1 MGLKNVGKRLKN
13 TAKSTMDLA
22 NDVKEKGLKDATKD
36 VLKDNLKDVSIGK
49 AALGYVTCGMSLAF
63 TGIKKEG
70 TTKAEK
76 EAIAQREEYLNNL
89 VLSDCI
95 VDDPK
100 IAMDNDEICYYKGDA
115 TSIYS
120 RKGVVGYTGGG
131 ASFKV
136 SKNLKIGGMNKKT
149 KRDTIVDEYPGTLY
163 ITNKRFILMA
173 SKHSFNIKFNDVQS
187 IKCDNTLV
195 QIYRNNV
202 CNEFLSNEVDLI
214 LRIIKLMGDSAK
226 EELEKINEKESND
239 PYEELKKLKELL
251 DMNIITQEEFDT
263 KKKELLNL

>member
-1 MGLKNVGKRLKN
+1 MGLKDMGKRLKN
-13 TAKSTMDLA
+13 TAKSTIDLA
-22 NDVKEKGLKDATKD
+22 NDVKEKGIKDATKD

-76 EAIAQREEYLNNL
+76 EEIAKREEYLNNL
-89 VLSDCI
+89 KLSDCI
-95 VDDPK
+95 VDPK
-100 IAMDNDEICYYKGDA
+100 ITMDQDEICYYMGDA
-115 TSIYS
+115 ISIYS

-131 ASFKV
+131 TSVKL
-136 SKNLKIGGMNKKT
+136 SKNIKIGGGSKKA

-163 ITNKRFILMA
+163 ITNKRFILLA
-173 SKHSFNIKFNDVQS
+173 SKHSFNIKFEDVQS
-187 IKCDNTLV
+187 IKGNDRLV

-214 LRIIKLMGDSAK
+214 LKVIQLMGDDAK
-226 EELEKINEKESND
+226 EELEKINEKEDND

-251 DMNIITQEEFDT
+251 DMNIISQEEFDA
-263 KKKELLNL
+263 KKKALLNL